1 MSKGHKLLLPHQ
13 DPDLIIMS
21 CSSEPRATFILNNGR
36 TLPKVGLGTFQ
47 GDQGNWQVK
56 EIVSAAIKSGYR
68 HIDCATAYGN
78 EKEVGIAIEDSG
90 IARNKLFITTK
101 LSVMRYRPEYLP
113 ILR

>member
-1 MSKGHKLLLPHQ
+1 MS
-13 DPDLIIMS
+13 
-21 CSSEPRATFILNNGR
+21 SSLELGATFILNNGR

-47 GDQGNWQVK
+47 GDHGNSQVK

-78 EKEVGIAIEDSG
+78 EKEVGSAIQDSG
-90 IARNKLFITTK
+90 IARNELFITTK
-101 LSVMRYRPEYLP
+101 LSVMRYRPEFLS